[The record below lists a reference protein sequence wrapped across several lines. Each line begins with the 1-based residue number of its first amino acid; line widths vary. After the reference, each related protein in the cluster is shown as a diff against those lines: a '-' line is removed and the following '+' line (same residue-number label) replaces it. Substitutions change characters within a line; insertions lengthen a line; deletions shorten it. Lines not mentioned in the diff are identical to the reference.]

1 MGKLVTNCKLSS
13 SILHFGALAKQVELR
28 GVRNRCSALIQSRR
42 LASVIAVSVGFNSE
56 TAGAAIG
63 FGVTPTVSIA
73 RPFATVI
80 MLIVVCQEGLE
91 HTDDPLDDFERTG
104 NAYSG
109 SNAEADG
116 GTGSFRI
123 EADRD
128 SDYGSKTARLNEC
141 RTAIPDSSQFNLF
154 CQGPKVKDGAGEF
167 AVGDQFSHYRHWSLE
182 KGGEYPRLPNQ
193 VNGVCATNGECEDFV
208 GQILVDD
215 ADWAYATT
223 DPSTDSTK
231 YYRPYSKKDPS
242 GADCTTGTD

>member
-91 HTDDPLDDFERTG
+91 HTDDPLDDFEFGFPAPLPQLDDVASLGASPDLFFVTLVMGIAGRLARFIPLTVSG
-104 NAYSG
+104 LELPLDIVACERRLCTIFDGLVAQFVLVPQGHEPLRGFFKQVSIVFLSLNHHSVEMYS
-109 SNAEADG
+109 
-116 GTGSFRI
+116 
-123 EADRD
+123 
-128 SDYGSKTARLNEC
+128 
-141 RTAIPDSSQFNLF
+141 
-154 CQGPKVKDGAGEF
+154 
-167 AVGDQFSHYRHWSLE
+167 
-182 KGGEYPRLPNQ
+182 
-193 VNGVCATNGECEDFV
+193 
-208 GQILVDD
+208 
-215 ADWAYATT
+215 
-223 DPSTDSTK
+223 
-231 YYRPYSKKDPS
+231 
-242 GADCTTGTD
+242 